1 MLLCAV
7 CNGIRMLDNL
17 VCPVCSGAVD
27 DYGRVSDWNGPYAPY
42 EPIQIEEEYAATQ
55 TEDVPVC
62 RHSAYC
68 SHCSHSFVIDVVM
81 E

>member
-7 CNGIRMLDNL
+7 CNGIRVLDL
-17 VCPVCSGAVD
+17 VCPACSDAAE

-42 EPIQIEEEYAATQ
+42 EPIQIEEEYAAATQ
-55 TEDVPVC
+55 TEDVLVC

-68 SHCSHSFVIDVVM
+68 SHCSYSFVVDVVM

>member
-7 CNGIRMLDNL
+7 CNGIRMLDL
-17 VCPVCSGAVD
+17 VCPACSYAAE
-27 DYGRVSDWNGPYAPY
+27 DYGRASDWNGPYAPY
-42 EPIQIEEEYAATQ
+42 EPIEFEDMFAATQ
-55 TEDVPVC
+55 LEDVPVC

-68 SHCSHSFVIDVVM
+68 SHCSHTFVVEVVM